1 MAHPAQPTA
10 QPPAEPSPA
19 LRLASAVVGD
29 RWSLLIVAALQDGPL
44 RFGDLALAVGAI
56 APNILSARLRSLA
69 TDQVLVAEPYQLR
82 PPRMIYD
89 LTDAGRQL
97 APVLGAL
104 EVWGG
109 AQGDGSVGP
118 WHDACGSALEV
129 HTWCPSCETI
139 TDRSDTGGTV
149 FL

>member
-1 MAHPAQPTA
+1 MAQPSE
-10 QPPAEPSPA
+10 PSLPPSPA
-19 LRLASAVVGD
+19 LRHASAVLGD

-56 APNILSARLRSLA
+56 APNILSSRLRSLA
-69 TDQVLVAEPYQLR
+69 TEQVLVAEPYQLR

-97 APVLGAL
+97 GPVLGAL

-109 AQGDGSVGP
+109 AHGANGETAVGP
-118 WHDACGSALEV
+118 WHDVCGSALEV
-129 HTWCPSCETI
+129 HTWCPSCEAI
-139 TDRSDTGGTV
+139 TDRSDAGGTV